1 MSHQPLMRFSSFFFT
16 CLFTGVPS
24 AFLTCCCFFGV
35 LVFRDLEDPLDEEL
49 LGDDAEL
56 PESVEAQDEQC
67 EWRVIFR
74 HPSTY
79 NHTKQQQQQQIAPH
93 HSKHFNPLDAYL
105 HTKNKLPHTLF
116 SETNKNP
123 HLMYYSTITPF
134 QTFQIQSSPTLN
146 PTPRNKRPVIPDGA
160 LLRTNGPHLT
170 HSNITQP
177 FNTYRIHTN

>member
-93 HSKHFNPLDAYL
+93 HSKHFDPLDASTQKINY
-105 HTKNKLPHTLF
+105 HTLF
-116 SETNKNP
+116 SLKPTKILTLCTTRPSLHFKHFRSNPLQHSILHPET
-123 HLMYYSTITPF
+123 S
-134 QTFQIQSSPTLN
+134 
-146 PTPRNKRPVIPDGA
+146 A
-160 LLRTNGPHLT
+160 L
-170 HSNITQP
+170 
-177 FNTYRIHTN
+177 